1 MANSVDNR
9 VVRMEFD
16 NSGFQQKISS
26 TIESIKNLDKSLRLE
41 NGEKGLKGVQ
51 QAAQNMGLDKVAADV
66 ESLNSKFSV
75 FGIAAATAISNIT
88 NRVMAMGESMI
99 SAITIDPI
107 KDGFKEYELQLSSVQ
122 TILTNTRKNGTT
134 MKDVTDTLA
143 ELNKYADQTV
153 YNFGDMTRSIGQFTQ
168 AGVGLEQSTVAIK
181 GMSNIAAGFNVDNA
195 KLQNAMYQMSQ
206 ALSAGKVQLMD
217 WRSMLNAGMGG
228 EAIQT
233 ALRKVSEEMGTG
245 AEAAIAKQGSFNES
259 LREGWLTTEVAIET
273 FNRFTKEGAAG
284 HGKWWEEQAAAFEDA
299 ATKIKTFPQLIDVIK
314 EELGSGWATSWQY
327 IMGDFEEAQELFT
340 NIGTPITNFVSQMH
354 DARNEVLQFWH
365 DVQEGEKYSGRD
377 YFLQGLGNIVEAIHS
392 IVAPI
397 GDAFSEIFSTVEYVE
412 DEFGNTTA
420 TLSGFGKEVAQGL
433 VDASKAF
440 ADFTS
445 GLKLGEGYYDVVKNL
460 FTVIFSGAKGISTVL
475 GGVFGTAVRIAAT
488 ALDGFAFV
496 LNLVFNVLNT
506 LSGPIFDLAF
516 SGFNA
521 LAGVLGSLFD
531 SVSNSAVG
539 DAFRSIGRFIEG
551 AARAIASF
559 LTGLSKGEPAAK
571 LLEVLGNRLSV
582 LAKSTGVGPA
592 LETIANAVKTF
603 GDNAKNAA
611 IDAVG
616 KAMEFFGVASEKAA
630 AGAELAKDAFEDVVW
645 AAKGAGGSLLGAL
658 SGMPDMGSLGDVD
671 TSGLSKGLGSLK
683 SVGDGIADSFG
694 KAKKAVNDF
703 VSSLEITDIL
713 VGISGAF
720 AAIAAIA
727 GFKFIKNLVKV
738 SEGFGKITEFG
749 KNFIKT
755 ASELPEH
762 LNDLVDSFGKS
773 IKTMAKAEMLKGVAG
788 VIKSIAISIA
798 VLAGSLFLL
807 SLVDSKKLQNSTLMM
822 VSMVGALM
830 LMAVA
835 LNKFSPVASIEAFKD
850 LLAAAAGLQAV
861 GVALLLIAAAAKILG
876 TMDFDTLGRA
886 LGAIGAIMFILVM
899 SAKALV
905 KMEGD
910 MKAVMKLAGSIMIMA
925 MAIGALATACLVL
938 QFVQWES
945 IAKAGVVLA
954 GLVGAAAL
962 LSKISASTGSFLKLA
977 GSMLILAGVMGV
989 LAVACLAFALVPI
1002 WGILQAGIALAIFV
1016 KAVGSISKT
1025 ASASTKS
1032 IVPLAGAMAILGAA
1046 MIEIALA
1053 AAIFSAVDLQGM
1065 ANAGSALGMMVLAI
1079 SALAMV
1085 AKASDGS
1092 FEKMGA
1098 SLALMAVGMGIFA
1111 GAIALLGLLPWQVLV
1126 AGLFGLA
1133 GAFGV
1138 ILGAGAI
1145 AGLPLVSAG
1154 LTALAS
1160 SLVMIGAGI
1169 GLAGLGF
1176 VALAMGLSMLAA
1188 VTPASC
1194 AAIVAA
1200 LGALGEGIGVAFAAL
1215 LSGFVEGF
1223 VVLNEKIAEVLPR
1236 LQAAGQQIVTNL
1248 TSILNSGLIVEMGRL
1263 GGQAI
1268 IQFLAG
1274 LGEMAGALVAGAVI
1288 FISSILTGIAEHI
1301 GEIADAAMQ
1310 VAIAFINGIANA
1322 LNSNTQPLWDA
1333 INNLLISV
1341 LKFLEEGLIRFVEMI
1356 PVFGEDAANQLREW
1370 SGVLEPAAG
1379 EVKDKTVEAGDPKG
1393 EIADNYNAEMEAAN
1407 SEIQSGGD
1415 AMAESAAE
1423 ASENTS
1429 SNFDITAIP
1438 DEARQALEDAGIN
1451 LDSVD
1456 LGSVAGGQAD
1466 SIVSNFSGSLGGMKD
1481 AVSSAGGEALAALKS
1496 IDFAGSGKQAGSD
1509 QEKGYETGLNKSKWR
1524 SEGAA
1529 ASGQGRAG
1537 VNTGD
1542 NYGAGHTVGA
1552 EIGNGLIAG
1561 LASKIQAV
1569 KDKAAE
1575 LGRAAKTSTKSG
1587 AEVSSPSKYTIWVG
1601 ENVGEGLVVG
1611 MNRMI
1616 SSIRSTGS
1624 DLGSSATSAVSL
1636 AAQAIDG
1643 IDWDANPVITPVLDT
1658 SLIDAGMAGLF
1669 TQSQSI
1675 SAGYVASKYA
1685 LSQGADAGNQNG
1697 INSSGSQYN
1706 FYLQYDAGEDATQL
1720 VRDMTVA
1727 VRQSSLTEG

>member
-16 NSGFQQKISS
+16 NTGFQQKISS
-26 TIESIKNLDKSLRLE
+26 TIQSIKNLDSSLRLE

-51 QAAQNMGLDKVAADV
+51 QAAQNIGLDKVAADV

-75 FGIAAATAISNIT
+75 FGVAAATAISNIT
-88 NRVMAMGESMI
+88 NRVIAMGESMV

-107 KDGFKEYELQLSSVQ
+107 KDGFAEYKLQMDSIQ
-122 TILTNTRKNGTT
+122 TILTNTRKYGTT
-134 MKDVTDTLA
+134 IDDVNNTLG
-143 ELNKYADQTV
+143 ELNKYADQTI

-168 AGVGLEQSTVAIK
+168 AGLGLQESTTAIK
-181 GMSNIAAGFNVDNA
+181 GMSNIAAGFGA
-195 KLQNAMYQMSQ
+195 TPQKLSNAMYQMSQ
-206 ALSAGKVQLMD
+206 ALAAGKVQLMD
-217 WRSMLNAGMGG
+217 WRSMINSDMGG
-228 EAIQT
+228 EVLQE
-233 ALRKVSEEMGTG
+233 ALRKVSEELGTG

-259 LREGWLTTEVAIET
+259 LKEGWLTTEVAIET

-299 ATKIKTFPQLIDVIK
+299 ATKIKSFDQLIDVVR
-314 EELGSGWATSWQY
+314 EELGSGWATSWRY
-327 IMGDFEEAQELFT
+327 IMGDFEEAKELFT
-340 NIGTPITNFVSQMH
+340 AIGTPITGFISQMH
-354 DARNEVLQFWH
+354 DARNEVLEFWH
-365 DVQEGEKYSGRD
+365 DVQDGEKYSGRD

-412 DEFGNTTA
+412 DKFGNTTA

-440 ADFTS
+440 ADFTK
-445 GLKLGEGYYDVVKNL
+445 GLKLGEGYYNVVKNL
-460 FTVIFSGAKGISTVL
+460 FTVIFSGAKGVSTVL
-475 GGVFGTAVRIAAT
+475 GGVFGTAVRIAAA
-488 ALDGFAFV
+488 ALDGFVFV

-506 LSGPIFDLAF
+506 LSGPIFNLAF

-521 LAGVLGSLFD
+521 LAEALGSLVD
-531 SVSNSAVG
+531 GISNSAVG

-551 AARAIASF
+551 AAKAIASF
-559 LTGLSKGEPAAK
+559 LTGLSKGEPAAR
-571 LLEVLGNRLSV
+571 LLEVLGNRLNV

-592 LETIANAVKTF
+592 LATIADAVKTF

-611 IDAVG
+611 IDLVG

-630 AGAELAKDAFEDVVW
+630 AGAESAKSAFDGLIS
-645 AAKGAGGSLLGAL
+645 AATGVGGSLLGAL

-694 KAKKAVNDF
+694 KAKDAVSDF
-703 VSSLEITDIL
+703 IGTIDSSDIFRVVSA
-713 VGISGAF
+713 GF
-720 AAIAAIA
+720 AAFMAFN
-727 GFKFIKNLVKV
+727 GLKFIRNFTKI
-738 SEGFGKITEFG
+738 SDGFAAATDWTKKFMDA
-749 KNFIKT
+749 
-755 ASELPEH
+755 ASEIPEH
-762 LNDLVDSFGKS
+762 LNGVIDNFGDYIGALGK
-773 IKTMAKAEMLKGVAG
+773 AKVLQGTAE

-798 VLAGSLFLL
+798 ILAGSLFLL
-807 SLVDSKKLQNSTLMM
+807 SLVDSKKLQNS
-822 VSMVGALM
+822 ALM
-830 LMAVA
+830 LGAMIGTMVLMSAA
-835 LNKFSPVASIEAFKD
+835 LHKFSPVESINAFKD
-850 LLAAAAGLQAV
+850 LLLAAV
-861 GVALLLIAAAAKILG
+861 GLKAIGTALILIAIAAKILG

-886 LGAIGAIMFILVM
+886 LGAIGAIMFILVAA
-899 SAKALV
+899 AKSLV

-910 MKAVMKLAGSIMIMA
+910 MKAVMKLAGSIMIIA
-925 MAIGALATACLVL
+925 MALGALATACLVL

-1002 WGILQAGIALAIFV
+1002 WGIAQAAIALLAFS
-1016 KAVGSISKT
+1016 KAVDMISKT
-1025 ASASTKS
+1025 ANESTAS
-1032 IVPLAGAMAILGAA
+1032 IIPFAGAMAILGAA

-1111 GAIALLGLLPWQVLV
+1111 GAIALLGLLPWQILV

-1236 LQAAGQQIVTNL
+1236 LQVAGQQIVTNL

-1274 LGEMAGALVAGAVI
+1274 LGEMAGALVAGAAV
-1288 FISSILTGIAEHI
+1288 FITSILIGIANHI
-1301 GEIADAAMQ
+1301 GEIANAALQ
-1310 VAIAFINGIANA
+1310 VVIAFINGVAVA
-1322 LNSNTQPLWDA
+1322 LNNNTQPLWDA
-1333 INNLLISV
+1333 INNLLISI

-1356 PVFGEDAANQLREW
+1356 PGFGEAAANQLREW

-1379 EVKDKTVEAGDPKG
+1379 EVKDKTIAASDPQG

-1407 SEIQSGGD
+1407 SEVQSGGD

-1423 ASENTS
+1423 ASDNTA
-1429 SNFDITAIP
+1429 SNFDISAIP
-1438 DEARQALEDAGIN
+1438 EEARAQLEAAGVN
-1451 LDSVD
+1451 LDSID
-1456 LGSVAGGQAD
+1456 LGSTASGQAE
-1466 SIVSNFSGSLGGMKD
+1466 SIVSNFSGSLGGMKE
-1481 AVSSAGGEALAALKS
+1481 AVSAAGGEALAALKS

-1509 QEKGYETGLNKSKWR
+1509 QEKGYETGLNKTKWR
-1524 SEGAA
+1524 SEGSA

-1542 NYGAGHTVGA
+1542 NYGAGHTVGS

-1561 LASKIQAV
+1561 LNAKIQAV

-1575 LGRAAKTSTKSG
+1575 LGRAAKTSVKSG
-1587 AEVSSPSKYTIWVG
+1587 ADVASPSKYTIWVG

-1616 SSIRSTGS
+1616 SSIQSTGE

-1658 SLIDAGMAGLF
+1658 SLIDAGMTGLF

-1685 LSQGADAGNQNG
+1685 LSQGPDANNQNG
-1697 INSSGSQYN
+1697 INSLGSQYN